1 MKKSHISRD
10 LDFLFEI
17 GTLRRVPRGWQQHLS
32 HDVATVPEH
41 SFRVMYL
48 ALIIAQ
54 MEGFADE
61 ALVMKMALLHDV
73 AETRVSD
80 LSYVQKVYVEANEH
94 AAATDLFA
102 GTSLE
107 HMQETLVAYEARKER
122 AAQIVKDADNLDVD
136 LELREFED
144 LGHKLPKKWLT
155 NRTMVRDEKLYTESA
170 KQLWDAIQTADPD
183 NWHLT
188 TNKWKRIPQAG
199 K

>member
-1 MKKSHISRD
+1 
-10 LDFLFEI
+10 
-17 GTLRRVPRGWQQHLS
+17 
-32 HDVATVPEH
+32 
-41 SFRVMYL
+41 
-48 ALIIAQ
+48 
-54 MEGFADE
+54 
-61 ALVMKMALLHDV
+61 
-73 AETRVSD
+73 
-80 LSYVQKVYVEANEH
+80 
-94 AAATDLFA
+94 
-102 GTSLE
+102 
-107 HMQETLVAYEARKER
+107 
-122 AAQIVKDADNLDVD
+122 VKDADNLDVD